1 MSPTFEFVQTELV
14 DRVGWLRFARPPV
27 NAVTRAMAEET
38 REAIRWL
45 AGAPEVR
52 VGVLGTAVEKYFSA
66 GADLEAFVGIGG
78 EGMRDWVAMTHEMA
92 ILLREAPKP
101 LLAAIRGTAV
111 GGGLE
116 MALHCDLRFAAWGAR
131 FGQPEI
137 NIAFI
142 PPIATTQALVRLIGR
157 PASLRYLYEG
167 RVHDA
172 ETALAM
178 GLVDE
183 LVADA
188 DLEAHVQATPSASR
202 PSRVVRWR
210 RSAAPSRSAAGRASR
225 RAWRW
230 SATRPWRLPRTR
242 TSTRASPPSSPSAS
256 RSGGDNG

>member
-116 MALHCDLRFAAWGAR
+116 IALHCDLRFAARGAR

-188 DLEAHVQATPSASR
+188 DLEAHVQAHA
-202 PSRVVRWR
+202 VGL
-210 RSAAPSRSAAGRASR
+210 AAKPR
-225 RAWRW
+225 RALEAIRRTVTLGGGASFAEGMALERDEAVALAEDPDFDEGVAAFLAKRKPVWR
-230 SATRPWRLPRTR
+230 
-242 TSTRASPPSSPSAS
+242 
-256 RSGGDNG
+256 G